1 LNEVFSSFDLFS
13 SKFSPGDKLIDIFSS
28 CFYFHSVNRKS
39 KEGIKAYI
47 CKLDNITFQ
56 ASTDSKTVV
65 VVSDTSIKNQVA
77 TSIAHIHTH
86 NGPVIKMIYYA
97 INVTLTK
104 AELFVIRYSIN
115 QAIRLSN
122 IN

>member
-1 LNEVFSSFDLFS
+1 M
-13 SKFSPGDKLIDIFSS
+13 
-28 CFYFHSVNRKS
+28 NRKS